1 MWVAKFGIGVAQVA
15 GLFALDRIGGWLTT
29 GLHLPLPGNLV
40 GMLLLLVLLV
50 TRVVQLEW
58 VEATAGL
65 FNRHL
70 AFFFV
75 PIAVGLLAFGDLF
88 RESGP
93 GILVAIIVGTAV
105 GIAVTGGVTE
115 WLLRIGSRSGD
126 SR

>member
-1 MWVAKFGIGVAQVA
+1 VLRAVGEKPGVSASPAGPSANGPGARFGVWAAKFGLGVAQVA
-15 GLFALDRIGGWLTT
+15 GLFALDRIGRWLTT
-29 GLHLPLPGNLV
+29 
-40 GMLLLLVLLV
+40 
-50 TRVVQLEW
+50 
-58 VEATAGL
+58 GL

-93 GILVAIIVGTAV
+93 GILVSIIVGTAV

>member
-1 MWVAKFGIGVAQVA
+1 MSASPDGSPASGLGARFGVWVAAGI
-15 GLFALDRIGGWLTT
+15 
-29 GLHLPLPGNLV
+29 
-40 GMLLLLVLLV
+40 
-50 TRVVQLEW
+50 
-58 VEATAGL
+58 

-93 GILVAIIVGTAV
+93 GIVVAIIVGTAV
-105 GIAVTGGVTE
+105 GIAVTGGVAE

-126 SR
+126 TR

>member
-1 MWVAKFGIGVAQVA
+1 VSASPDGSPANGPGARCGV
-15 GLFALDRIGGWLTT
+15 W
-29 GLHLPLPGNLV
+29 
-40 GMLLLLVLLV
+40 
-50 TRVVQLEW
+50 
-58 VEATAGL
+58 ATAGI

-105 GIAVTGGVTE
+105 GIAVTGGVAE

-126 SR
+126 TR

>member
-1 MWVAKFGIGVAQVA
+1 MA
-15 GLFALDRIGGWLTT
+15 GLFALDRIGRWLAT

-50 TRVVQLEW
+50 TRVVRLEW
-58 VEATAGL
+58 TEATAGI

-105 GIAVTGGVTE
+105 GIAVTGGVAE

-126 SR
+126 TR